1 LGERSDKG
9 ARMINLLVKFVI
21 AALFIMVARPIAGET
36 FNGGWVSA
44 FILVLIFNIYD
55 LVGASAEKEK

>member
-1 LGERSDKG
+1 MGKSDKG
-9 ARMINLLVKFVI
+9 AEVINLLVKFVI

-55 LVGASAEKEK
+55 IVGKREEK

>member
-1 LGERSDKG
+1 
-9 ARMINLLVKFVI
+9 MI
-21 AALFIMVARPIAGET
+21 ARPIAGET

-55 LVGASAEKEK
+55 MVGKRVEK

>member
-1 LGERSDKG
+1 
-9 ARMINLLVKFVI
+9 MINLLVKFLI

-44 FILVLIFNIYD
+44 FLLCLVFNIYD
-55 LVGASAEKEK
+55 MVGASEKKNDDK